1 MFALTVCSQ
10 AHTVR
15 LVMLARVGSLHFTF
29 FHSHTP
35 TCQTHAHVIRYKI
48 ANQSP
53 HFVRCIKPNHRKE
66 PRSFDTEIVRGQIRC
81 TGVLATVR
89 IRRDGYSV
97 RLTFAEFLQAYQIV
111 RFPAT
116 EPVPAKD
123 AKDACGEVLKWA
135 ATRRA
140 LPEDSW
146 QLGKSKVVAHPPSL
160 SLSQSHFLLIVL
172 GCFSPTAAP
181 PLRSHAVL

>member
-1 MFALTVCSQ
+1 
-10 AHTVR
+10 
-15 LVMLARVGSLHFTF
+15 
-29 FHSHTP
+29 
-35 TCQTHAHVIRYKI
+35 
-48 ANQSP
+48 
-53 HFVRCIKPNHRKE
+53 
-66 PRSFDTEIVRGQIRC
+66 
-81 TGVLATVR
+81 VR

-160 SLSQSHFLLIVL
+160 SLSVPLLAYRPRLFPTHRCAATALSRRSMITLLIVNHVCL
-172 GCFSPTAAP
+172 CDLRFEFTRAEAA
-181 PLRSHAVL
+181 L